1 MNPISSNI
9 RQILGVRVLISG
21 LILEVVLEEQIH
33 KMRLRRQDS
42 SRDAQKFVSKQK
54 LPNCRNW
61 LKTMGKVRI
70 LDSEPH
76 EK

>member
-1 MNPISSNI
+1 M
-9 RQILGVRVLISG
+9 LL
-21 LILEVVLEEQIH
+21 LDAILEVVLEEQIH

-54 LPNCRNW
+54 RPNYRNW